1 MALTKLQCY
10 NCIVHL
16 FCIIFSNMKTIT
28 FVLFLIVLSLSLVV
42 QAQNNDDNLLL
53 LQVLH
58 RHGDRTPVVL
68 YKNDHYT
75 KADFKEGLGQMTA
88 VGKQRLFEFGAKL
101 KTRYPNYFGKTKST
115 NLCVIYL

>member
-1 MALTKLQCY
+1 MKAIY
-10 NCIVHL
+10 FVNSV
-16 FCIIFSNMKTIT
+16 FII
-28 FVLFLIVLSLSLVV
+28 LSLTLVT
-42 QAQNNDDNLLL
+42 QAQNKENDFLL

-88 VGKQRLFEFGAKL
+88 VGKQRLFQFGKNL
-101 KTRYPNYFGKTKST
+101 KSRYPLYFGKLKI
-115 NLCVIYL
+115 NLFYYSLLLFF